1 MVALMLQKVTQV
13 RMTPFSRG
21 SVTNTAKDESNH
33 HSPENQVC
41 TQPAD
46 ILAAECFDDLVQQ
59 TIIIVEHI
67 LNPHGSQC
75 HGADDIRHIN
85 GGLEK
90 FCAADA
96 AGQNHGH
103 QHGQAHGNDA
113 AYQPNH
119 HHVFHGTDK
128 TGIAQDF
135 EIVLQPIEAPW
146 ACRCRKALYLK
157 ETHDNCP
164 NNRID
169 IHEQQAKNGGQNE

>member
-1 MVALMLQKVTQV
+1 M
-13 RMTPFSRG
+13 
-21 SVTNTAKDESNH
+21 
-33 HSPENQVC
+33 
-41 TQPAD
+41 
-46 ILAAECFDDLVQQ
+46 
-59 TIIIVEHI
+59 
-67 LNPHGSQC
+67 
-75 HGADDIRHIN
+75 
-85 GGLEK
+85 GGLEE

-96 AGQNHGH
+96 TGQNHGH

-119 HHVFHGTDK
+119 HHVFYGTDK

-135 EIVLQPIEAPW
+135 EIVLQPIEAPC

-164 NNRID
+164 NDRID